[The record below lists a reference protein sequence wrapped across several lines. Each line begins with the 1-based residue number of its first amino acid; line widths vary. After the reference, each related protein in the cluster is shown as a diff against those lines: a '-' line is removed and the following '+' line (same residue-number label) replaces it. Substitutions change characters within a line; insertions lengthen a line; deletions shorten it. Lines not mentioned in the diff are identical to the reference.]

1 MFNNVKVDPSV
12 FNMTFTEEMPIL
24 NINISGDYTTEKLKE
39 YSEILQKEIESLS
52 EIKKV
57 DIRGALEK
65 EVEIAVDIYKM
76 MASKVSFYDIIN
88 SVQSGNVSI
97 SAGNLKANEER
108 KTIRI
113 IGEIDSPLELEN
125 FVVKSSYNNSVF
137 LKDIA
142 EITFKEKETTTYA
155 RENGKAVVMLDV
167 KKRSGENTIEAAEKI
182 QLIVEKTQKNI
193 FPKNLIVSIT
203 NDQSELTE
211 NQVIDLVNS
220 IIFGVVLVVIVLL
233 FFLGFKNALFVGIA
247 IPMSMFMS
255 IAILAAMGNTLNTM
269 ILFGLILGLGMLVDN
284 GIVVVE
290 NVYRLMEKEGM
301 DRIEATKKGISE
313 IAFPII
319 ISTATTV
326 AAFIPLGL
334 WPGRIGKFMIFFP
347 VTLSVV
353 LCSSLIVAIFFNS
366 VLVSNLM
373 KIEDTNM
380 PLKRIIRLTSL
391 LGIFGALFLVLG
403 LTVKDLE
410 SAQFYRF
417 LGSIQIFVAINFWIY
432 RLVLRKLANDFQSKV
447 LPILD
452 SYYEKLLKTILIG
465 KRPYLIILSTF
476 ISLILAFMSF
486 GKSVSSQR
494 TSIEFFPDEDP
505 RQIIVYVQYPEGT
518 DISKTNEIAKLIESD
533 INKIIYDKKY
543 YDESGYN
550 FMIQNNVSQVGEGS
564 ENPEKELGALS
575 EMPNR
580 AKITTSFRDFKYR
593 REFSSRE
600 VRKEIQEILKDKYP
614 GVSIAVE
621 KNSSGPPVGYPI
633 NIEITGKDY
642 TTLIEKAEKITEYI
656 NTRNIPGIEELKID
670 VNKSRVINLVN
681 IDREKSGELGLSVG
695 QVGQQLRAALFGT
708 KAGIYKENGEDYD
721 INIRFNK
728 DNRYSEN
735 ILFDQNLTFRDPNNG
750 MIKEIPIS
758 SVASSSRSTTF
769 SEIKHKDFKRIVTIY
784 SGLSSGYVDAGA
796 VVNQIVNE
804 MKNFKEDVSM
814 IEIDY
819 TGQIEEQNKNQEF
832 LMKAFLTGLLLI
844 FLLLILQFNSISK
857 PTIIMIAIILSL
869 IGVFGYLAL
878 TGNSFVILMTMMGI
892 IALSGIV
899 VNNGV
904 VLLDYSVIL
913 LNRKKE
919 DKANKDKKLIELK
932 YESIVESCKSRLRP
946 VLLTAITTIGGL
958 IPLAAGFNINF
969 YTLFSD
975 LNPNIYW
982 GGDNFVFWGPLAVT
996 VISGLVVA
1004 TFLTLFVVPSLFMM
1018 IEKFKLWIGLRY
1030 R

>member
-1 MFNNVKVDPSV
+1 
-12 FNMTFTEEMPIL
+12 
-24 NINISGDYTTEKLKE
+24 
-39 YSEILQKEIESLS
+39 
-52 EIKKV
+52 
-57 DIRGALEK
+57 
-65 EVEIAVDIYKM
+65 
-76 MASKVSFYDIIN
+76 
-88 SVQSGNVSI
+88 
-97 SAGNLKANEER
+97 
-108 KTIRI
+108 
-113 IGEIDSPLELEN
+113 
-125 FVVKSSYNNSVF
+125 
-137 LKDIA
+137 
-142 EITFKEKETTTYA
+142 
-155 RENGKAVVMLDV
+155 
-167 KKRSGENTIEAAEKI
+167 
-182 QLIVEKTQKNI
+182 
-193 FPKNLIVSIT
+193 
-203 NDQSELTE
+203 
-211 NQVIDLVNS
+211 
-220 IIFGVVLVVIVLL
+220 
-233 FFLGFKNALFVGIA
+233 
-247 IPMSMFMS
+247 
-255 IAILAAMGNTLNTM
+255 
-269 ILFGLILGLGMLVDN
+269 
-284 GIVVVE
+284 
-290 NVYRLMEKEGM
+290 
-301 DRIEATKKGISE
+301 
-313 IAFPII
+313 
-319 ISTATTV
+319 
-326 AAFIPLGL
+326 
-334 WPGRIGKFMIFFP
+334 
-347 VTLSVV
+347 
-353 LCSSLIVAIFFNS
+353 
-366 VLVSNLM
+366 
-373 KIEDTNM
+373 
-380 PLKRIIRLTSL
+380 
-391 LGIFGALFLVLG
+391 
-403 LTVKDLE
+403 
-410 SAQFYRF
+410 
-417 LGSIQIFVAINFWIY
+417 
-432 RLVLRKLANDFQSKV
+432 
-447 LPILD
+447 
-452 SYYEKLLKTILIG
+452 
-465 KRPYLIILSTF
+465 
-476 ISLILAFMSF
+476 
-486 GKSVSSQR
+486 
-494 TSIEFFPDEDP
+494 
-505 RQIIVYVQYPEGT
+505 
-518 DISKTNEIAKLIESD
+518 
-533 INKIIYDKKY
+533 
-543 YDESGYN
+543 
-550 FMIQNNVSQVGEGS
+550 VSQVGEGS

-593 REFSSRE
+593 RGFSSRD
-600 VRKEIQEILKDKYP
+600 VRKEIQETLKDKYP

-735 ILFDQNLTFRDPNNG
+735 VLFDQNLTFRDPNNG

-814 IEIDY
+814 IDIDY